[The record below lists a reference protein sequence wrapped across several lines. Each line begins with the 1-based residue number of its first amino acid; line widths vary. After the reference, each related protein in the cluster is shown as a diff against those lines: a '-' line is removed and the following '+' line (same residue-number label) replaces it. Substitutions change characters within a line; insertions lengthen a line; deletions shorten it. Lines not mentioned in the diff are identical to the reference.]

1 MVSDCSFL
9 GDKGGLRETETEAE
23 MTVPD
28 ISLIICTHNPRTEY
42 LSRVLGALRAQTLP
56 LGQWE
61 LLVIDNASTQP
72 LDQILDLSWHP
83 SGRVVREEET
93 GLTPARLRG
102 IAESKGELLIF
113 VDDDNVLDADYL
125 SVAAELA
132 KTLPQIGA
140 FGGSIRAE
148 FEVPPPSWIDSYIEG
163 FAVCE
168 LDRDYWS
175 NFGGW
180 SLASPYG
187 AGLCARR
194 EVARDYSAKVKN
206 SPLRRMLDRTGTGMG
221 AGGDSDLAWCASD
234 AGMGTGRFC
243 KLKMTHLIPKNRL
256 TEDYIIRLYAGFAA
270 SGVVLEAIRPGSSK
284 SLGSKWVN
292 RARELW
298 RSLRSSG
305 IQRRIDAAAS
315 KARRKAE
322 QQLAAMMSSAK

>member
-1 MVSDCSFL
+1 
-9 GDKGGLRETETEAE
+9 

-72 LDQILDLSWHP
+72 LAGVLDLSWHP

-102 IAESKGELLIF
+102 IAESIGRLLIF

-125 SVAAELA
+125 CVAAELA
-132 KTLPQIGA
+132 KTFPQIGA

-194 EVARDYSAKVKN
+194 EVASDYSAKVKN

-221 AGGDSDLAWCASD
+221 AGGDSDLAWCATD
-234 AGMGTGRFC
+234 AGLGTGRFYR
-243 KLKMTHLIPKNRL
+243 LKMTHLIPKNRL
-256 TEDYIIRLYAGFAA
+256 TEDYVTRLNEGFAG
-270 SGVVLEAIRPGSSK
+270 SSVVMDAIRPGPRK
-284 SLGSKWVN
+284 SRGAILIN
-292 RARELW
+292 RARALW
-298 RSLRSSG
+298 KSLWSTTL
-305 IQRRIDAAAS
+305 QRRINAAAS

-322 QQLAAMMSSAK
+322 QQLAAMSRANKHLS